1 MDIEF
6 AKVAGSTVLIVD
18 DDFTTRLL
26 ARESLEMAG
35 FQVQETDDGR
45 QALELFDRS
54 NPDIILLDVLMPGI
68 DGFTVCKQIRRH
80 PEGWNTPILM
90 MTGLDDIDS
99 IRKAYQTGATDF
111 ITKPCNWLVLSYR
124 VHYML
129 RASQILKDLSKSRAS
144 LNHAQHIAQI
154 GSWEWDVKNDVLN
167 WSEAAFRIFAI
178 DPVSFDRTYHS
189 FLNSVHPQD
198 QEMVDAAVK
207 DALATNKKISI
218 DHRIIIAAGAT
229 RYVHTEAEVI
239 DDRSA
244 HPLWVTGTVQNI
256 TERKLQEQRIRAL
269 AYFDSLTG
277 LPNRVLFK
285 ENLGHVLDRA
295 EHNSLKVAMMF
306 LDMDHFKEVNDTK
319 GHDVGDK
326 LLQGF
331 AQRLAGCVRSTDRT
345 SGLGPNH
352 SDSLARLGGDEFTVI
367 LGDLGRTEDAAK
379 VARRI
384 VDTMAQPFDLGE
396 CLASVTVSIGISIYP
411 DDGTDVVALL
421 KCADIAM
428 YQAKEQGRNK
438 FNFYSRALPAAGG
451 PVGAG

>member
-1 MDIEF
+1 MDNEF
-6 AKVAGSTVLIVD
+6 TKVAGTVLIVD

-26 ARESLEMAG
+26 ARESLERAG
-35 FQVQETDDGR
+35 FEVTETDDGR
-45 QALELFDRS
+45 QALELFDRT
-54 NPDIILLDVLMPGI
+54 NPEIILLDVLMPFI

-99 IRKAYQTGATDF
+99 IKKAYDTGATDF
-111 ITKPCNWLVLSYR
+111 ISKPCNWLVLSYR
-124 VHYML
+124 VRYML

-167 WSEAAFRIFAI
+167 WSEAAFRIFAV
-178 DPVSFDRTYHS
+178 DPIGFDRTYHS

-198 QEMVDAAVK
+198 QELVDCAIK
-207 DALATNKKISI
+207 EALANDKQLSI
-218 DHRIIIAAGAT
+218 DHKIIISEGTT
-229 RYVHTEAEVI
+229 RYVHTEAQVI
-239 DDRSA
+239 DDKSG

-256 TERKLQEQRIRAL
+256 TERKLQEEQIREL

-285 ENLGHVLDRA
+285 ENLGQVLARA
-295 EHNSLKVAMMF
+295 KQSSLKVAMMF
-306 LDMDHFKEVNDTK
+306 LDMDHFKEVNDTM

-331 AQRLAGCVRSTDRT
+331 ATRLCGCVRKTDR
-345 SGLGPNH
+345 SQNLDSKH
-352 SDSLARLGGDEFTVI
+352 SDCLARLGGDEFTVI
-367 LGDLGRTEDAAK
+367 LGELARSEDAAK
-379 VARRI
+379 VASRI
-384 VDTMAQPFDLGE
+384 VSTMAVPFDLGE
-396 CLASVTVSIGISIYP
+396 HEAKVTVSLGISIYP
-411 DDGTDVVALL
+411 DDGTDVGALL

-428 YQAKEQGRNK
+428 YQAKEQGRNQ
-438 FNFYSRALPAAGG
+438 FFFYSGLPSAQAG
-451 PVGAG
+451 